1 MADETTFFLEPKDD
15 PRDRISVEV
24 GDSKQPDFQPQ
35 TKIMRWDNEV
45 NVSLRLVHDEESP
58 TVQENGEKVEWI
70 GETKQVDFYEIEDA
84 TEIDV
89 TLFERPAGDKLEFSI
104 NTKGVEFYYQPP
116 LTDKEI
122 KAGFNRPD
130 NIVGSWVVW
139 ATEQRTN
146 IDGKTIYGTGKVGHI
161 FNSLMSDAKGRTAR
175 TNPQIVD
182 NGDGTGKLTINFD
195 KDFLENAVYPI
206 RHAAGLTFGYTT
218 AGAST
223 LNLDPSYCWFD
234 KATPASGGTASKI
247 TIYASETAGFNRKIK
262 AGLWKVSDNTLLTD
276 SYTPSTVGYNI
287 STSPAWHDMTYS
299 VSPTIAAV
307 AYYIGAMTDGT
318 GGGGAYAVGYY
329 DSGGD
334 GGGGTA
340 GTYSSPSSISP
351 TDFDLRLSIYV
362 TYTPVNQYTLS
373 CSQGSYSVTGQSMTP
388 KAGRKLTAAQGSY
401 AVTGQTLN
409 PKRGLKVAMAQGSY
423 SLNGQMVVL
432 THEYKSILAQ
442 GSYALT
448 GQNAA
453 LKHGFKL
460 TLAQGSYSLTGQN
473 IALNHGY
480 KTVADQGSYSLTG
493 QDLNFKRGL
502 KMPLTQGSYSLTG
515 VAVEIVFGNRL
526 AADPGYYS
534 LNGQSV
540 NLKRGVKAPLA
551 QGSYSVTGQNVGT
564 VHGYITALAQ
574 GSYAVTGQSL
584 NSKRSL
590 LVSLLQGSY
599 MLTGQD
605 LTPKRGVRL
614 AMAQGSYVLSGQ
626 NLLINGITRR
636 LYANQGSYSVTGQA
650 AGVNRG
656 VRVGLVT
663 GNYAVTGQ
671 DARLL
676 ANRRLYA
683 NQGSYALTG
692 NNLAFSRT
700 LRTTLA
706 QGSYTVTGFPVGLT
720 YAVVYAYPLHLSI
733 NTGHQYLDLGE
744 A

>member
-24 GDSKQPDFQPQ
+24 GDSKQPDFHPQ

-58 TVQENGEKVEWI
+58 TVQGNGEKVEWI

-218 AGAST
+218 AGGSSATSS
-223 LNLDPSYCWFD
+223 LNQAVATIGTPSG
-234 KATPASGGTASKI
+234 AGTVSSISAYVKWK
-247 TIYASETAGFNRKIK
+247 ETGAGNIK
-262 AGLWKVSDNTLLTD
+262 PCLWQVSDGVIPTNGIAPSLSVVNTTPDWLT
-276 SYTPSTVGYNI
+276 SN
-287 STSPAWHDMTYS
+287 YS
-299 VSPTIAAV
+299 
-307 AYYIGAMTDGT
+307 
-318 GGGGAYAVGYY
+318 
-329 DSGGD
+329 
-334 GGGGTA
+334 
-340 GTYSSPSSISP
+340 SSPSVTAQSYYVGYIGDSSHVNLYYDNLGGTVGNADIGNNYAVP
-351 TDFDLRLSIYV
+351 ETFVPYNSGIEAFAWSIYA
-362 TYTPVNQYTLS
+362 TYSLDVNNYTLT

-409 PKRGLKVAMAQGSY
+409 LKRGLKVAMAQGSY

-432 THEYKSILAQ
+432 THGYKSILAQ

-480 KTVADQGSYSLTG
+480 KTVADQGPYSLTG

-584 NSKRSL
+584 NPKRSL

-663 GNYAVTGQ
+663 GNYALTGQ

-692 NNLAFSRT
+692 NDLAFRRT

-720 YAVVYAYPLHLSI
+720 YAAVYAYPLHLSI